1 MKKIVLVLNY
11 LAVFCLLLSY
21 LAPYINPNSFWP
33 IAFFGLFYPAFL
45 VINMLFFLFWLLK
58 RKKYLWLSLLAI
70 AIGYSFLFRF
80 IKLSGEDKVVK
91 VENERTLKVLSYNV
105 RLFDRY
111 NWIDDQNEIT
121 RLKIIDSIR
130 KVDAGILCIQEFF
143 NCDSDQPPTLD
154 SLIEILAAKN
164 IHVEYT
170 ISVDNNHWGIA
181 TFSIYPVINKG
192 IVEFGSKSNNICIYS
207 DIDLGDDTL
216 RVYNAHLGS
225 ILFNYDDYEV
235 IKSVVRKTGG
245 IKMMN
250 RDSSGPLSSSLKL
263 KGIGEKDVPVIPVL
277 MNVFVRLKTA
287 FKNRAEQAMAISTHI
302 SNCPYPVLLCGDF
315 NDTPMSY
322 SYSEIL
328 RNNLQDAFVESGK
341 GLGRTYIGA
350 FPSFRIDYILHSKSI
365 KSKGFSTMTSNTLS
379 DHYPLS
385 CEIIL

>member
-1 MKKIVLVLNY
+1 M
-11 LAVFCLLLSY
+11 
-21 LAPYINPNSFWP
+21 
-33 IAFFGLFYPAFL
+33 
-45 VINMLFFLFWLLK
+45 
-58 RKKYLWLSLLAI
+58 
-70 AIGYSFLFRF
+70 
-80 IKLSGEDKVVK
+80 
-91 VENERTLKVLSYNV
+91 
-105 RLFDRY
+105 
-111 NWIDDQNEIT
+111 
-121 RLKIIDSIR
+121 
-130 KVDAGILCIQEFF
+130 
-143 NCDSDQPPTLD
+143 
-154 SLIEILAAKN
+154 
-164 IHVEYT
+164 
-170 ISVDNNHWGIA
+170 
-181 TFSIYPVINKG
+181 
-192 IVEFGSKSNNICIYS
+192 
-207 DIDLGDDTL
+207 
-216 RVYNAHLGS
+216 GS

-277 MNVFVRLKTA
+277 MNVVVRLKTA